1 MSATNVASVDPGL
14 TRSYRYLPEHV
25 LGVPF
30 YLVGA
35 GMETGSRIATTRPR
49 GGRGGQESVNV
60 VAAGKHHGSPAII
73 VDIGTATTVEAVDD
87 EANYLGGA
95 VMTGVYVAIDAL
107 VARSAKLRA

>member
-1 MSATNVASVDPGL
+1 M
-14 TRSYRYLPEHV
+14 
-25 LGVPF
+25 
-30 YLVGA
+30 
-35 GMETGSRIATTRPR
+35 GSRSTSSARVWRQAQESLRRPR